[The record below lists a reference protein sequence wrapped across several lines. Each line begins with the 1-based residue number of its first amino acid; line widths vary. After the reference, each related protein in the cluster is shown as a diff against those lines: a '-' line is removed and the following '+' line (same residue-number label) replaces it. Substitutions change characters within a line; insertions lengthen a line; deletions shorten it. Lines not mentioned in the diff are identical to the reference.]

1 MDELSNQTF
10 SFRCKSNFQS
20 LEATTFIE
28 GFQALSND
36 NPPDT
41 GTRGIA
47 EDALK
52 DSNRAKDWFLTDRLF
67 KPV

>member
-1 MDELSNQTF
+1 M
-10 SFRCKSNFQS
+10 
-20 LEATTFIE
+20 
-28 GFQALSND
+28 SND

-52 DSNRAKDWFLTDRLF
+52 DSNWAKDWLFTDRLF